1 MELRLLEVELRLV
14 EDHLD
19 RVHVVLV
26 GRVEYVVDLEFL
38 VAGLGFEGVM
48 SSQVVHEHGEGL
60 LTHLLTELLAEFDE
74 PPSVN

>member
-1 MELRLLEVELRLV
+1 
-14 EDHLD
+14 
-19 RVHVVLV
+19 VLV
-26 GRVEYVVDLEFL
+26 GRVEDVVDLEFL

-74 PPSVN
+74 LPSVN